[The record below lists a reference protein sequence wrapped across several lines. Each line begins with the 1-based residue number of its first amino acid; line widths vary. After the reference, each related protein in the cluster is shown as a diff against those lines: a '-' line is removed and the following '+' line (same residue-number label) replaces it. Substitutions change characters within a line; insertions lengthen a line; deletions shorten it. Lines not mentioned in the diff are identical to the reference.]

1 MRVENIVSEPVKTT
15 YKYGVYCAVGICVFS
30 LVAFVAWSASCV
42 GGAAYQIITSL

>member
-15 YKYGVYCAVGICVFS
+15 YKYGVYCAFGFCALA

-42 GGAAYQIITSL
+42 GGAAFQIINNL